1 MLIVT
6 GLLQLGQNGTLELWT
21 KAMPRQQEHISSFGP
36 FQKKV
41 CFEASRVSCV
51 WSCWFTLL
59 LDIPIASCDK
69 SHTNS
74 STFLLSWACMILYL
88 QDCLPMPGFSHKAY
102 LCVCFACL
110 IPRGFVLS
118 LGAGVNCCQRV
129 EKSHAQK
136 SRNTI
141 SSHSWKQPGV
151 LGLCFPA
158 AFPIMSRMLG

>member
-1 MLIVT
+1 M
-6 GLLQLGQNGTLELWT
+6 
-21 KAMPRQQEHISSFGP
+21 GP
-36 FQKKV
+36 WSYGPKPCHVSRSTFPPLDHFKRKFVLKPLVFHV
-41 CFEASRVSCV
+41 CGAADSPCFLSM
-51 WSCWFTLL
+51 
-59 LDIPIASCDK
+59 DIPIASCDK